1 MYELLS
7 SHQRHVADN
16 VIMRICRGD
25 YLHALCILRD
35 SYKRGHQ
42 LPPLQHSILQR
53 IILRLL
59 YPMDNDQ
66 DILPF
71 ANDKQLVEQLN
82 LHGLDSSL
90 ISTIDTHI
98 PKDLLG
104 KIYEK
109 AVTLS
114 FEQFYRHL
122 EHLQWVEHTI
132 IHHTL
137 VLYVHC
143 IKLKLAQQAINRLEV
158 CEGLSLELAFL
169 YGLVLLTGIFLV
181 SLLF

>member
-1 MYELLS
+1 ADMYESLTPQ
-7 SHQRHVADN
+7 QRLVADN
-16 VIMRICRGD
+16 VIMKICRGD
-25 YLHALCILRD
+25 YIHALCILRG
-35 SYKRGHQ
+35 SVKRGHQ
-42 LPPLQHSILQR
+42 LPQFQDIILQR
-53 IILRLL
+53 MILRLI
-59 YPMDNDQ
+59 YPMENDQ
-66 DILPF
+66 DITPLG
-71 ANDKQLVEQLN
+71 NNKELMEQLN
-82 LHGLDSSL
+82 LHGLDSNL
-90 ISTIDTHI
+90 IDTNI

-143 IKLKLAQQAINRLEV
+143 LKLKLAQQAINRLEV
-158 CEGLSLELAFL
+158 CEGLNLELAFL